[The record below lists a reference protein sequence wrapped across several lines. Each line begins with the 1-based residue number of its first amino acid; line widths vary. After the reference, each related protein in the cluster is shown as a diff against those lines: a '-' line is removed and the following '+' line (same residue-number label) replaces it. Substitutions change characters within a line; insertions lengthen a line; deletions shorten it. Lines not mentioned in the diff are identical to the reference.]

1 MAEVP
6 GERSVTATE
15 VSSGKN
21 GGNVRPATAE
31 ATPLQLTVSASFKE
45 GKTAMRRALVRSSL
59 NADEFINLLH
69 GSDRV
74 KVKLNRLE
82 NEVRDKDRESSEAQ
96 AEIKALRFSERLRE
110 KAIVEEVEFAYILD
124 SLGFNVKVG
133 YQGSTFKFRVPFTR
147 QAADRNGSD
156 AIELGVPYSDPLA
169 DGPVIQNDLVIN
181 EISEDDANDFSDQ
194 IRYAEAKGCET

>member
-15 VSSGKN
+15 VSSGEN

-59 NADEFINLLH
+59 DADEFINLLH

-74 KVKLNRLE
+74 KVKLNRLD
-82 NEVRDKDRESSEAQ
+82 NEVRDKNRESFEAQ
-96 AEIKALRFSERLRE
+96 AEIKALRFSGRLRE
-110 KAIVEEVEFAYILD
+110 KAVEEVEFAYILD

-133 YQGSTFKFRVPFTR
+133 YQGSTLKIRVPFTR
-147 QAADRNGSD
+147 QAADRNGLD

-194 IRYAEAKGCET
+194 IRYAEAEGCET